1 LIYKVYHFQLPL
13 GCWQAELAALLE
25 GRSLNTYVLRN
36 GHDHAL
42 GFCEFDRH
50 AFPQVEL
57 KNFGLIP
64 EAQGRGLGPWLLSVA
79 LREEWTASPAR
90 SWLHTDTWDHPA
102 AIRVYERAGFRVYA
116 VHDQP
121 AGPLCR
127 ARYPGPQRRRR
138 ATVIEYLHTPP
149 DRAKRRALLA
159 AMKISARELLRR
171 SARDA
176 K

>member
-1 LIYKVYHFQLPL
+1 MKRTMDEPDASIVRVTYLELREPPAPSTPRSGPERIAREHLSL
-13 GCWQAELAALLE
+13 GEYLALYRNVGEALRWDQRLRMPEAELAALLE
-25 GRSLNTYVLRN
+25 GGSLNTYVLRN

-64 EAQGRGLGPWLLSVA
+64 GVQGRGLGPWLLSVA

-90 SWLHTDTWDHPA
+90 IWLHTDTWDHPA

-116 VHDQP
+116 VHNEP
-121 AGPLCR
+121 AGPL
-127 ARYPGPQRRRR
+127 
-138 ATVIEYLHTPP
+138 
-149 DRAKRRALLA
+149 
-159 AMKISARELLRR
+159 
-171 SARDA
+171 
-176 K
+176 